1 MSTVVIV
8 GGGQAGGQ
16 AAASLRT
23 EGFTG
28 RIVMVGAEPVLPY
41 QRPPLSKGFLA
52 GALTVD
58 RLLLKPE
65 AFYEQGAV
73 EPLLGVSVIAIDA
86 GSRQLRLSDGGDLV
100 YDQLL
105 LATGGRPRPLTCP
118 GAGHPRI
125 HYIRT
130 IADIDAM
137 RPGFNPGARLT
148 IIGAGYI
155 GLEVAA
161 VAARHGLAV
170 TVLEAAPMVLGRV
183 ACPEVARFFQ
193 RTHQRAGVD
202 IRCGV
207 QVLAIEGDGTELR
220 VVTNN
225 GAPIAADLVVAGIGL
240 LPNVELAETAGIA
253 CDNGIVVDQ
262 DCRTSVAD
270 IFAAGDCANQLSAIY
285 GYRMRLESVN
295 NAIEQAKAVAA
306 AMCRKSKPFM
316 QAPWFWSDQYDLKL
330 QTAGINRGYDQIAVR
345 GDPDSGS
352 FAVFYLA
359 QGRLLAVDAINRP
372 AEFILARTLIP
383 KRAVLSAERLI
394 DEGIAVKDL
403 AA

>member
-16 AAASLRT
+16 AAVSLRS

-65 AFYEQGAV
+65 AFYPQAAV
-73 EPLLGVSVIAIDA
+73 EPLLGVSVIAVDA
-86 GSRQLRLSDGGDLV
+86 GSRQLRLSDGGDLG

-118 GAGHPRI
+118 GAEHPRI

-183 ACPEVARFFQ
+183 ACPEVASFFQ
-193 RTHQRAGVD
+193 RTHERAGVD

-207 QVLAIEGDGTELR
+207 QVLAIEGDGSQVR

-225 GAPIAADLVVAGIGL
+225 GVPIAADLVVVGIGL
-240 LPNVELAETAGIA
+240 LPNVELAEAAGIA

-262 DCRTSVAD
+262 DCRTSVTD

-295 NAIEQAKAVAA
+295 NAIEQAKVVAA
-306 AMCRKSKPFM
+306 AMCGKSKPFL

-383 KRAVLSAERLI
+383 KRTVLSAEKLI
-394 DEGIAVKDL
+394 DEGVAVKDL